1 MTQPPDS
8 ADPRPFT
15 SLRQLARQAA
25 TNAEEHCELCGEAIG
40 AEHQHLLDVSTR
52 ELQCACRA
60 CALLFDRPAA
70 AGGARRLVP
79 SRSRYLVD
87 FDMSDAIWESLR
99 IPVNMAFFTYNSAAE
114 RVLAL
119 YPGPMG
125 PTESLL
131 TFEDWTDLEDR
142 NPILKGMQRDVE
154 ALLINRV
161 RGQRDHFIVPIDECY
176 KLVGIIRLH
185 WRGLSG
191 GREVWG
197 EIDSFFA
204 TLKARAK
211 VVGGSDA

>member
-1 MTQPPDS
+1 LTQPPDS
-8 ADPRPFT
+8 TNPGSFT
-15 SLRQLARQAA
+15 SLRQLARQATA
-25 TNAEEHCELCGEAIG
+25 NAEEHCELCGEVIG
-40 AEHQHLLDVSTR
+40 PEHQHLLDISTR
-52 ELQCACRA
+52 ELQCTCRA

-70 AGGARRLVP
+70 GAGVRRLVP
-79 SRSRYLVD
+79 SRSRYLLD
-87 FDMSDAIWESLR
+87 FDLSDGVWETLR

-131 TFEDWTDLEDR
+131 TLEAWTELEER
-142 NPILKGMQRDVE
+142 NPILKEMERDVE
-154 ALLINRV
+154 ALLVHRV
-161 RGQRDHFIVPIDECY
+161 REARDHFLVPIDECY

-204 TLKARAK
+204 GLKARARP
-211 VVGGSDA
+211 VGAPDA

>member
-8 ADPRPFT
+8 ADPGPFT
-15 SLRQLARQAA
+15 SLRQLARRA
-25 TNAEEHCELCGEAIG
+25 TAEAEEHCELCGEAIG
-40 AEHQHLLDVSTR
+40 ADHQHLLDISTR
-52 ELQCACRA
+52 ELQCTCRA
-60 CALLFDRPAA
+60 CALLFDRPV
-70 AGGARRLVP
+70 AGAGVRRLVP
-79 SRSRYLVD
+79 SRSKYLVD
-87 FDMSDAIWESLR
+87 FELTDGLWDSLR
-99 IPVNMAFFTYNSAAE
+99 IPVNMAFFSYNSAAE

-131 TFEDWTDLEDR
+131 TLEAWEDLEER

-161 RGQRDHFIVPIDECY
+161 RDQRDHFIVPIDECY

-185 WRGLSG
+185 WKGLSG

-197 EIDSFFA
+197 EIDAFFA
-204 TLKARAK
+204 NLKTHARP
-211 VVGGSDA
+211 VGGVNA